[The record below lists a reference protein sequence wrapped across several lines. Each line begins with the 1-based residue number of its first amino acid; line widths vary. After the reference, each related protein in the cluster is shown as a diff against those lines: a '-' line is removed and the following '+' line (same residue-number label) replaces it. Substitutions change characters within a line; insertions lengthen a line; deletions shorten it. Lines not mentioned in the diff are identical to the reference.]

1 MNESA
6 AAVCND
12 APLSQCVRNIRNQ
25 PVKRLYFLKHDTTA
39 MEEHRGFALVLLPS
53 RSADRDKLDPL
64 SWISRRFFFFVV
76 VEAQF

>member
-1 MNESA
+1 
-6 AAVCND
+6 
-12 APLSQCVRNIRNQ
+12 
-25 PVKRLYFLKHDTTA
+25 

-64 SWISRRFFFFVV
+64 SWISRRFFFFVG